1 MTRAADIAKRLPFLY
16 QDGSELRRLLAVYG
30 LQLSMGEE
38 AMREVQRAHFFD
50 RALDLDEAVALAAL
64 LDIEPEDWQGIHE
77 YRAYVHGLRDAIL
90 QAGAV
95 TRRGIGLF
103 TRRYVTGFQQAQG
116 VRIVARPAE
125 LAEFPDPQRLAL
137 VENPLVPR
145 FHAAPQGLEPL
156 ARMVLENKGL
166 NLTSAALVMTGLAR
180 GGPIHAPALANI
192 TTGQALI
199 WRGVIPPGQR
209 LWLEPQRD
217 GGVRALLEGVDVSV
231 DLVGIEVLEPGDA
244 DSLVS
249 EPPRPLELAC
259 GANDLWFQPLAHYD
273 VPGLDSL
280 LLALADLTLKPGR
293 WDETGFDRSLF
304 YMDPVGQI
312 QFAWAETAPATMT
325 LAVPAGQIAH
335 PAEGIEPAVEAMAL
349 LHDGLSSG
357 LDRLAAA
364 GIRTAVTLNRNRERQ
379 GARDRLAKVLP
390 MRLRELGT
398 MGADQMP
405 DGDGRFEVSDFDA
418 SVFD

>member
-16 QDGSELRRLLAVYG
+16 QDGTEVRRLLATFG

-50 RALDLDEAVALAAL
+50 RALDLDEAAALAAL
-64 LDIEPEDWQGIHE
+64 IYIEPEEWQGVRE

-103 TRRYVTGFQQAQG
+103 TRRYVTGFQQAQSA
-116 VRIVARPAE
+116 RIVARPSE
-125 LAEFPDPQRLAL
+125 LVESPDQQRLAL

-145 FHAAPQGLEPL
+145 YHAEPQGLEPL
-156 ARMVLENKGL
+156 ARMVLDNKGL
-166 NLTSAALVMTGLAR
+166 DPTNAALVITALAE
-180 GGPIHAPALANI
+180 GGPVYAPALANI

-199 WRGVIPPGQR
+199 WRGVVPPGQR
-209 LWLEPQRD
+209 LWIEPAPG
-217 GGVRALLEGVDVSV
+217 GGVQALLEGVDRTA
-231 DLVGIEVLEPGDA
+231 DLVGVESLEPGDA
-244 DSLVS
+244 DSLVTQ
-249 EPPRPLELAC
+249 PPRPLELQR

-273 VPGLDSL
+273 VPGLDAV
-280 LLALADLTLKPGR
+280 LLALADLTLKLGR

-304 YMDPVGQI
+304 YMDPVGRI
-312 QFAWAETAPATMT
+312 QFAWAETAPATMQ
-325 LAVPAGQIAH
+325 LAVPTGQIAH
-335 PAEGIEPAVEAMAL
+335 PADGIEPAVEAVTL
-349 LHDGLSSG
+349 LQDGLTRG

-364 GIRTAVTLNRNRERQ
+364 GIRTSVTLNRNRERQ
-379 GARDRLAKVLP
+379 GSRDRLTMVLP
-390 MRLRELGT
+390 MRLREGGS
-398 MGADQMP
+398 MGADKMP
-405 DGDGRFEVSDFDA
+405 DGDGRFGVSDFNE

>member
-16 QDGSELRRLLAVYG
+16 QDGAEVRRLLAVYG
-30 LQLSMGEE
+30 LQLAMGEE
-38 AMREVQRAHFFD
+38 VMREVQRAHFFN
-50 RALDLDEAVALAAL
+50 RALNPDEAAALAAL
-64 LDIEPEDWQGIHE
+64 LDIEPEAWQGVRE

-95 TRRGIGLF
+95 TRQGIGLF
-103 TRRYVTGFQQAQG
+103 TRRYVTGFQQAQSA
-116 VRIVARPAE
+116 RIVARPGE
-125 LAEFPDPQRLAL
+125 LVEAPDPQRLAL

-145 FHAAPQGLEPL
+145 YQAEPQGLEPL

-166 NLTSAALVMTGLAR
+166 DPTSVALVITALAE
-180 GGPIHAPALANI
+180 GGPVHAPALVSI

-199 WRGVIPPGQR
+199 WRGVVQPGDR
-209 LWLEPQRD
+209 LWLEPPGD
-217 GGVRALLEGVDVSV
+217 GSVRASLEGVDVTA
-231 DLVGIEVLEPGDA
+231 DLVGVEALEPGDA
-244 DSLVS
+244 DSLTPA
-249 EPPRPLELAC
+249 PPRPMQLQR

-273 VPGLDSL
+273 VPGLDSV
-280 LLALADLTLKPGR
+280 LLALADLTLKLGR

-304 YMDPVGQI
+304 YMDPVGRI

-335 PAEGIEPAVEAMAL
+335 PADGIEPAVEAVTL
-349 LHDGLSSG
+349 LQDGLTRG

-364 GIRTAVTLNRNRERQ
+364 GIRTSVSLSRNRERQ
-379 GARDRLAKVLP
+379 GSRDRLAMVLP
-390 MRLRELGT
+390 IRLTERGS
-398 MGADQMP
+398 MGADNMP
-405 DGDGRFEVSDFDA
+405 DGDGRFGVSDFNE